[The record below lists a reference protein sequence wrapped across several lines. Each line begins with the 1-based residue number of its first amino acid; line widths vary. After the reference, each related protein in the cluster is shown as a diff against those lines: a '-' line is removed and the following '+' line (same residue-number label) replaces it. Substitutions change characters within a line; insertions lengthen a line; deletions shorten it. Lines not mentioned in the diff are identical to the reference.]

1 MFNIL
6 LMVSNYFHDLATAV
20 MASNIAVVYFLGK
33 FLDKSE
39 IKDRILPDIFKKLS
53 YITYGTLAYIIL
65 AGAVRA
71 YYFMDF
77 EWNPAVGKG
86 QVTALIVKHIFLFA
100 LTIFGI
106 IGHMRYRKKYG
117 S

>member
-77 EWNPAVGKG
+77 EWNPAVGKS
-86 QVTALIVKHIFLFA
+86 LIPAIVVKHVLLVGLTVFA
-100 LTIFGI
+100 LVVQ
-106 IGHMRYRKKYG
+106 RKYRKKYG
-117 S
+117 G